1 MTLTL
6 ACTRYFFIETLVC
19 MDSENHVTVSL
30 ATHAIPHIFWEL
42 GIGNLFVM
50 NRLYLFRLEL
60 EFVINTFFVSYN

>member
-1 MTLTL
+1 VLNTIQERCKILVMTLTL

-42 GIGNLFVM
+42 GICI
-50 NRLYLFRLEL
+50 YLDW
-60 EFVINTFFVSYN
+60 N